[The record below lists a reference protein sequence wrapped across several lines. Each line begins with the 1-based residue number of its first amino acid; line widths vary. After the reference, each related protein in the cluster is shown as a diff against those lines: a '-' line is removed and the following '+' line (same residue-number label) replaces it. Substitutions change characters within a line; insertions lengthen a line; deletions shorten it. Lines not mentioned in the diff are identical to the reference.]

1 MADGGIGESALLDAA
16 LSGAAV
22 GGGASLLTG
31 QDPLQGA
38 LMGGLTGGLFGG
50 INGAFADVPAGTDAF
65 TASQA
70 PVSDAFPTTPGVTP
84 GTPVYGGSVTG
95 TPMPAYGSGSAFNP
109 YADLG
114 AGTGASSGLP
124 FQTGGSNVYENFS
137 ELGPASTT
145 EPISASSIGPGS
157 AGTSATIS
165 PDAVATGAS
174 ATPAATTSPGG
185 IGDLAD
191 KAGSFLDNNK
201 YKLAGGLGLAYL
213 MNQERNKYGVP
224 ATEKYSGPLSKFNYN
239 PLTYQPV
246 VINPPSPLYRAQYA
260 AGGPVE
266 QMTNNNAIGAN
277 TGFPQA
283 YMHTS
288 AFSSPYQ
295 TPISQ
300 NVLTGAG
307 DVGVDPYTGEQ
318 QSNGGMNQP
327 MGQVN
332 FASGGISSLGSYSD
346 GGRML
351 KGPGDGMS
359 DDIPAKI
366 GGKQEAR
373 LADGEFVVS
382 ADVVS
387 GLGNGSTDAGAKQLY
402 KMMDKVRSART
413 GTKKQGKQI
422 KPERYLPA

>member
-1 MADGGIGESALLDAA
+1 MAGGGIGEAALLDAA
-16 LSGAAV
+16 LESAGTGALV
-22 GGGASLLTG
+22 GGGVSALTG
-31 QDPLQGA
+31 RDPFQGA
-38 LMGGLTGGLFGG
+38 LMGGLSGGLFGG
-50 INGAFADVPAGTDAF
+50 AGSAFADAPAGVDAF
-65 TASQA
+65 TDQTLTGLPTVAGDATGSTQA
-70 PVSDAFPTTPGVTP
+70 LTGLQEPPTYAPSTSDEDF
-84 GTPVYGGSVTG
+84 GTPSPLAGASTNGIVGAQGGQNVLQ
-95 TPMPAYGSGSAFNP
+95 NQ
-109 YADLG
+109 LG
-114 AGTGASSGLP
+114 ATVGGAPAPDLMPGAAGSS
-124 FQTGGSNVYENFS
+124 T
-137 ELGPASTT
+137 
-145 EPISASSIGPGS
+145 
-157 AGTSATIS
+157 TIS
-165 PDAVATGAS
+165 PDAVATGAG
-174 ATPAATTSPGG
+174 ATPAATGGPG
-185 IGDLAD
+185 ISNLLD
-191 KAGSFLDNNK
+191 KAGSYLPETTAGRAM
-201 YKLAGGLGLAYL
+201 LGGGLGLAYL

-224 ATEKYSGPLSKFNYN
+224 AVEKYNGPLSKFNYN
-239 PLTYQPV
+239 PLTYKPDV
-246 VINPPSPLYRAQYA
+246 VMPPTNPYRAQYA
-260 AGGPVE
+260 SGGPVE
-266 QMTNNNAIGAN
+266 QMTNENAIGAN

-288 AFSSPYQ
+288 AFASPYQ

-300 NVLTGAG
+300 NVLTGSG
-307 DVGVDPYTGEQ
+307 DTKVDPYTGEE

-327 MGQVN
+327 IGRVN
-332 FASGGISSLGSYSD
+332 MARGGGISSLGSYSD

-387 GLGNGSTDAGAKQLY
+387 GLGNGSTDAGARQLY